1 MNDFFKTWADDDADP
16 MRVRSRR
23 VVPNLTEPMSDEG
36 LGRSEWD
43 GLTLEQ
49 QCSRAWVEINLA
61 AIRENVTQ
69 IRTKLPTT
77 TAIMAIVKAD
87 GYGHGAAP
95 VAQAALAAG
104 ATWLGVATVWEGVA
118 LRQAGITAP
127 ILVLEAISDRDRAIT
142 AREHDLDLTVAFPK
156 QAVALSELF
165 AGSEIPLPVHLNID
179 TGMSRL
185 GVNWTQAES
194 FFRLLRCLPGLHLK
208 TIYSHLAT
216 ADEPDTR
223 MVQTQHQ
230 RFETVLTRLRE
241 MGWDQPI
248 HLSNS
253 AGAIAFPHLH
263 YDMVRVGLAIYGI
276 APAPHLAD
284 QINLR
289 PAMSV
294 RAKVT
299 QLQTLPPDRGVSYGH
314 RFISARETRLATV
327 GIGYAD
333 GVPRLLSGRLWVAI
347 GGQLA
352 PQVGTITMDQLMVD
366 VTDLAAIEV
375 GDTVTLIGED
385 GDQRLTAQQW
395 AETIGSIPWEIVCGF
410 RQRLP
415 RLYESSPAPIA
426 PIAPPD
432 TSSSHDT
439 TTTSHQFGHS
449 FGEESGM

>member
-1 MNDFFKTWADDDADP
+1 MNDFLNIWADDDDNP
-16 MRVRSRR
+16 IRVRSSR
-23 VVPNLTEPMSDEG
+23 VETDTTDSTSGVG
-36 LGRSEWD
+36 GFRSEWD

-49 QCSRAWVEINLA
+49 RCSRAWVEINLA
-61 AIRENVTQ
+61 AIGENVTQ
-69 IRTKLPTT
+69 IRAKLQPTT
-77 TAIMAIVKAD
+77 AMMAIVKAD

-95 VAQAALAAG
+95 VARAALKAG

-142 AREHDLDLTVAFPK
+142 AREYDLDLTVAFPK

-253 AGAIAFPHLH
+253 AGAIAFPKLH
-263 YDMVRVGLAIYGI
+263 YDMVRVGLALYGI

-284 QINLR
+284 QITLR

-299 QLQTLPPDRGVSYGH
+299 QIQTLPPDRGVSYGH
-314 RFISARETRLATV
+314 RFISDRETRLATV

-366 VTDLAAIEV
+366 VTDLTAIEV
-375 GDTVTLIGED
+375 GDTVTLIGDD
-385 GDQRLTAQQW
+385 GDHRLTAQQW
-395 AETIGSIPWEIVCGF
+395 AETIGTIPWEIVCGF

-415 RLYESSPAPIA
+415 RLYVSSPDPIEPMTPNTIDQGDDA
-426 PIAPPD
+426 KTPHTVRED
-432 TSSSHDT
+432 
-439 TTTSHQFGHS
+439 
-449 FGEESGM
+449 SGS